1 MSGRGCVHSGS
12 TGLVEADASL
22 RGVVGWVSILMGVD
36 VTKVASACWSKDE
49 GPGWAGC

>member
-1 MSGRGCVHSGS
+1 VVAS
-12 TGLVEADASL
+12 TRDPQGWLRPMLPCGASS
-22 RGVVGWVSILMGVD
+22 GWVSILMGVD